1 MEAASPARVFDTAGR
16 APPLR
21 LSVETLRQRL
31 LWLTA
36 WIAGWAVARFGER
49 WGFDRLDDV
58 ASLPLLSLLLSL
70 MAFLAQP
77 AVNSVSR
84 SIETEADVYGL
95 EITRDN
101 DAAALVSS

>member
-1 MEAASPARVFDTAGR
+1 
-16 APPLR
+16 
-21 LSVETLRQRL
+21 
-31 LWLTA
+31 
-36 WIAGWAVARFGER
+36 
-49 WGFDRLDDV
+49 
-58 ASLPLLSLLLSL
+58 

-101 DAAALVSS
+101 DAAARAFLKLGSQNKSNPEPSELVRWLLYSHPALADRVKLALSYRPWAEGKPNRFYRKR